1 MMNKIARLAVSGFAL
16 AIAGMSTAHAE
27 YPERP
32 VTVVVP
38 FSAGGNTDVI
48 GRIVVDHLTEKLG
61 SPVVVE
67 NRGGGGGT
75 VGSAMVAGAEPDGYT
90 LLFATAGTHSVNP
103 NLRSVKYD
111 PVKDFEPVSV
121 AVVSSVLIVVNPS
134 VEATNLEEFI
144 ALTSSGDAKLNFASG
159 GVGTVAH
166 VAGELYNQLTGS
178 SMVHVPYKG
187 AGDALND
194 VIAGRVHVYM
204 NNLPTFLPHIASGAV
219 RPIALAAGERSSL
232 LPDVATTVE
241 GGLEEL
247 QMGSWYGLLAPKGT
261 PKGAIDTLHKAMGS
275 MKESEDVKE
284 RMKAIGSEVTVSDSP
299 EAFGRYIEQQLNWWK
314 DVLDNPAFK

>member
-1 MMNKIARLAVSGFAL
+1 
-16 AIAGMSTAHAE
+16 
-27 YPERP
+27 
-32 VTVVVP
+32 
-38 FSAGGNTDVI
+38 
-48 GRIVVDHLTEKLG
+48 
-61 SPVVVE
+61 
-67 NRGGGGGT
+67 
-75 VGSAMVAGAEPDGYT
+75 
-90 LLFATAGTHSVNP
+90 
-103 NLRSVKYD
+103 D
-111 PVKDFEPVSV
+111 PVKDFEAVSV

-241 GGLEEL
+241 GG
-247 QMGSWYGLLAPKGT
+247 
-261 PKGAIDTLHKAMGS
+261 
-275 MKESEDVKE
+275 
-284 RMKAIGSEVTVSDSP
+284 
-299 EAFGRYIEQQLNWWK
+299 
-314 DVLDNPAFK
+314 